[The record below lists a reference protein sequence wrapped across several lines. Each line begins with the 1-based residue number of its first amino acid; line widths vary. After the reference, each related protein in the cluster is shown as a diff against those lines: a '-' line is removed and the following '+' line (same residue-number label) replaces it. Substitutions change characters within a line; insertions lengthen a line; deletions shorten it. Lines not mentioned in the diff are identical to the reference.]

1 MYSLNY
7 FELVI
12 QKHFSVWTMAVIIYL
27 KNIHKNST
35 KKSDKNLSII
45 RFLSFNLVSVR
56 FRENL
61 IWNFFAIFENCI
73 AIFVERRLGIISFMT
88 STSGSG
94 QSGRANRC
102 ERTRIRFT
110 VIDDSTIESI
120 AYWKGS

>member
-1 MYSLNY
+1 M
-7 FELVI
+7 
-12 QKHFSVWTMAVIIYL
+12 IIYF

-35 KKSDKNLSII
+35 QKSDKNLSVIC
-45 RFLSFNLVSVR
+45 FLSFNLVSVR

-88 STSGSG
+88 SASGSG
-94 QSGRANRC
+94 QSGRANGC